1 MTKGMAQNLDQKIA
15 NSSAYRKSREENA
28 QYIFDNPQL
37 FPELVYYA
45 LNSKKKDHYK
55 ACWILELV
63 LEKKPH
69 LLVPFLSIFCDNLP
83 IITNLGA
90 LRSLSKICLFLT
102 KSISLTPNQEN
113 KITESCLDWLI
124 LENVKVAT
132 KAYSIRALFEL
143 GKNQDWIYPELKRIV
158 EDDYTKY
165 SAAYKA
171 VTRET
176 LKKIK

>member
-1 MTKGMAQNLDQKIA
+1 MTKGMVQNLYQKIE
-15 NSSAYRKSREENA
+15 NSSAYRKSREENS

-37 FPELVYYA
+37 FPEILSYA
-45 LNSKKKDHYK
+45 LNSKKKNHYK

-63 LEKKPH
+63 LEEKPH
-69 LLVPFLSIFCDNLP
+69 LLVPFLSVFCENLP
-83 IITNLGA
+83 KITNPSA
-90 LRSLSKICLFLT
+90 LRSLSKICLLLT
-102 KSISLTPNQEN
+102 RIISLTENQEQ

-124 LENVKVAT
+124 MENGKVAT

-143 GKNQDWIYPELKRIV
+143 GKKNNWIYPELRKIL
-158 EDDYTKY
+158 EDDYTKN

-171 VTRET
+171 VAREI